1 MPPPPPSVALAE
13 HLQFIASLPAEYITE
28 FGKAALAL
36 LQQQA
41 QGKMFANVLCGL
53 HTWHGSAHAQTCAP
67 SCLSSRSHGQGGSG
81 HRLSMQA
88 AKQLG
93 VEREAVEEGVQAL
106 CYVLLRAASHGT
118 PAEQLL
124 DGVELELQP
133 DALAALHAFYEEAAP
148 SLAQIQSR
156 GPALPSYHSLEWR
169 LQVQIAG
176 RHAVAGEVQ
185 PSYLLRLHTEDARGF
200 GAPQAEHLLQAS
212 ARRPPAAVLRPMDST
227 PRPRPAAM
235 YLTRTRVAGRLCQPA
250 PPHERAGRGAARGDL
265 AAFAPHRAARREH
278 QTAGCT
284 MTQ

>member
-1 MPPPPPSVALAE
+1 
-13 HLQFIASLPAEYITE
+13 
-28 FGKAALAL
+28 
-36 LQQQA
+36 
-41 QGKMFANVLCGL
+41 
-53 HTWHGSAHAQTCAP
+53 
-67 SCLSSRSHGQGGSG
+67 
-81 HRLSMQA
+81 MQA

-212 ARRPPAAVLRPMDST
+212 ARRPPAAVLRADGLHAPPAPGRHVPDTHARRRPTLPTCATSRASWT
-227 PRPRPAAM
+227 RRCARRPRSIRAAPRGASRASDSGM
-235 YLTRTRVAGRLCQPA
+235 HNDSMRLRKRHIFTRHHLTETQRLSDARRGSDERRERVLALGLVAEDLARGAREAEEREAAVLVVGAVLRGDRVALADGGP
-250 PPHERAGRGAARGDL
+250 DL
-265 AAFAPHRAARREH
+265 
-278 QTAGCT
+278 
-284 MTQ
+284 TQG